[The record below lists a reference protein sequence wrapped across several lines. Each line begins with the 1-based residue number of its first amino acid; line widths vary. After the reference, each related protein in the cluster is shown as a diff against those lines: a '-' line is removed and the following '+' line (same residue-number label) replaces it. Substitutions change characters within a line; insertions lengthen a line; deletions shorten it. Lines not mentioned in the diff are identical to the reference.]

1 MKNLEIRRKLI
12 FFKPQWGN
20 IVSINSNPKSPSI
33 SHQQGIRLIKTAA
46 AHSRRIKAEER
57 RVKITEPNSGQKI
70 EEKSV
75 SNPGTAKGREE
86 GPTQGKRKRE
96 GKREKKH

>member
-1 MKNLEIRRKLI
+1 MKTLEIHRKLI

-20 IVSINSNPKSPSI
+20 IVSINSNSKSPSI

-57 RVKITEPNSGQKI
+57 RVKITEPNYSNQKI

-75 SNPGTAKGREE
+75 SNPGTEKGKGE

-96 GKREKKH
+96 